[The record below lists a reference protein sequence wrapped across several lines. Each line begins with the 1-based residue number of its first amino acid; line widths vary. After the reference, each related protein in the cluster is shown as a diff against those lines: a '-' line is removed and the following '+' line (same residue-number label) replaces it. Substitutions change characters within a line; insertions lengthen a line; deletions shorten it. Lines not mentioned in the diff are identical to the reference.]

1 MAHRVCPPFLGYV
14 LLSPLRK
21 LIENPERMFSPHV
34 LPGMTVLEPGCGMGY
49 FTLPLARLVGPEGRV
64 ITVDIQP
71 KMLAVLEKRAK
82 KAGLSQRIETR
93 CVAPGSLG
101 IADLENSV
109 DFAAAIH
116 MVHEM
121 PDQASFFS
129 EIYGALKPG
138 GRMFVKEPG
147 GHVSLA
153 EFEKTLKIAGEA
165 GFSTEPVFSDV
176 SKRRLLLIKPQ

>member
-1 MAHRVCPPFLGYV
+1 MAHRVCPPILGYV
-14 LLSPLRK
+14 LLNPLRK

-49 FTLPLARLVGPEGRV
+49 FTLPLARLVGPEGHV

-71 KMLAVLEKRAK
+71 KMLAVLEKRAR
-82 KAGLSQRIETR
+82 KAGLSERIEAR
-93 CVAPGSLG
+93 LVEPGSQGLN
-101 IADLENSV
+101 DLKDSV

-121 PDQASFFS
+121 PEQASFFC
-129 EIYGALKPG
+129 EIFSALKPG
-138 GRMFVKEPG
+138 GRMLVKEPG

-153 EFEKTLKIAGEA
+153 DFEKTLEIAGKA
-165 GFSTEPVFSDV
+165 GFSMEPGFSDV
-176 SKRRLLLIKPQ
+176 SKRRLLLIKS